1 METGI
6 VKFEQRPAVAVRRDM
21 AMIPQVM
28 ENLQPNERS
37 VFLAAT
43 AKNFM
48 EYSEGDLATEL
59 SKSIVFIMKDVG
71 YRDTS
76 ETERKYLIIRL
87 VEILKRHYGEL
98 SMKDFR
104 IAFEMSITGALDEF
118 LPRNSNGQADRGH
131 YQNFSAEYVCKI
143 LNAYKQKRTAVIDKA
158 FRFMPSGENKEKKE
172 YYENLTKQKL
182 IEAYEYF
189 KVNGKLPHISPIQ
202 KMLFYDMLIDVKLAK
217 EISVSDEDCQ
227 SMIQRTMDYYS
238 SKGNYAESTRIY
250 RQGKDAPEVR
260 ANAVEFAREQAIK
273 EAFENI
279 KAKGLI
285 LSEYIV

>member
-6 VKFEQRPAVAVRRDM
+6 VKIEQRPAVAVRRDM

-59 SKSIVFIMKDVG
+59 LKSIVFIMKDVG

-189 KVNGKLPHISPIQ
+189 KVNGKLSQISPIQ